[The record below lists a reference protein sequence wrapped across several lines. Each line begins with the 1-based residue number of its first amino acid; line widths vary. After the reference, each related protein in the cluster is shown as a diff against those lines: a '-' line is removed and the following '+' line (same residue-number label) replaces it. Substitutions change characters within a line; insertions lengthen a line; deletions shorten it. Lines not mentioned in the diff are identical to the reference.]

1 MGYETI
7 IYDKED
13 GIAVIT
19 LNRPQ
24 QLNAI
29 NEQLIKEVNMVLDE
43 IEYDNDV
50 LIVILTGGEK
60 FFCAGAD
67 LKEPRAPGR
76 SQRSNRL
83 FNRIERFGKPIIAAI
98 NGYALGGGLEIALCC
113 DLRVASETAS
123 IGAPEVKVGTIPS
136 GGATFRLTRLIGIG
150 RAKELLYTGNPV
162 NGVEALN
169 IGLVNKVSPPDMAL
183 DEAKNLAKVLL
194 ERPPLS
200 IKAIKNCVHAAIQLD
215 TESAVDFVIN
225 SADLLH
231 GTEDYQEGRTAFRE
245 KRKPVWRG
253 K

>member
-1 MGYETI
+1 MSYEAV

-29 NEQLIKEVNMVLDE
+29 NEQLIREVNMVLDE

-50 LIVILTGGEK
+50 LAVILTGGEK
-60 FFCAGAD
+60 IFCAGAD

-162 NGVEALN
+162 NGIEALN

-200 IKAIKNCVHAAIQLD
+200 VKAIKNCVHAAIQLD
-215 TESAVDFVIN
+215 TESAVAFVIN
-225 SADLLH
+225 STDLLR